1 MRLTT
6 PTTGHL
12 VWRLSLK
19 WRAAVDRTV
28 KPLGLTQAQYSLLAT
43 LTGLVRRGVR
53 PSQRELADH
62 MGLEP
67 LHVSKLARALEQAGL
82 LTRPPDP
89 DDPRAVRLDLTER
102 GHEVIT
108 EAIKL
113 VRDLHEDLTANIG
126 GPRSD
131 GTRRFRATLQT
142 LLGDQPTGGEEAMT
156 TARPVGGRDL
166 NLAAAAAR
174 SLLTTLLDR
183 EGLDFTDYVVLRTVA
198 DQSRSADALI
208 SAITASAIASPDTA
222 RSVITKLT
230 EAGHLTA
237 DGGLVDVTP
246 GTRELVERLTTDST
260 RAGDQLFAGIA
271 PEDLDA
277 AKRVLDTITAR
288 AAEVRATL

>member
-89 DDPRAVRLDLTER
+89 DDPRAVRLDLTDR

-126 GPRSD
+126 GPRSA

-142 LLGDQPTGGEEAMT
+142 LLGDQPTRGEAMT

-174 SLLTTLLDR
+174 SLLTTLLER
-183 EGLDFTDYVVLRTVA
+183 EGLDFIDYVVLRTVA
-198 DQSRSADALI
+198 DQARPADALV
-208 SAITASAIASPDTA
+208 SAITATAIASPDTA

-230 EAGHLTA
+230 EAGRLTA
-237 DGGLVDVTP
+237 DAGLVDVTP
-246 GTRELVERLTTDST
+246 VTRELVEHLTTDST

-271 PEDLDA
+271 PEDLDT

-288 AAEVRATL
+288 AAEIRATL